1 MLRRYNENDIESI
14 IDLENKTINT
24 SLGYDMLKNNLEN
37 EMNHYYVYELSDNI
51 VGYISIVFDGYI
63 AEILNFCVEPAYQN
77 NKIGTKILE
86 EIFVIYENKKCESL
100 ILEVRQSNE
109 RAIHLYTK
117 LGFEKISVRKNY
129 YTNGENALVLQKM
142 LKK

>member
-37 EMNHYYVYELSDNI
+37 EMNHYYVYELRDNI